1 MISSAA
7 VVQLKSVTSAFSADE
22 HLSNSR
28 VETTRI
34 LQKILV
40 YVVSVISNFIDLNTY
55 TCEKAQP
62 HSDSVDRSVPK
73 DTSCLVDPSG
83 SLKGPLSDARFR
95 WQQKAIV
102 SVLEAGGLNWLVGK
116 VCNPLF

>member
-1 MISSAA
+1 M
-7 VVQLKSVTSAFSADE
+7 TSAFTADE
-22 HLSNSR
+22 HLSNPS
-28 VETTRI
+28 VEKARI

-40 YVVSVISNFIDLNTY
+40 YVVSVISNFIDLNTKTY
-55 TCEKAQP
+55 EKAQTQ
-62 HSDSVDRSVPK
+62 SNSVDHSVPK
-73 DTSCLVDPSG
+73 DSSCLVDPSG
-83 SLKGPLSDARFR
+83 SFKDPLSKARFH